1 MSWKAFFF
9 NLRRQLVIFCDRFV
23 CMCVCI
29 YVCVCLTGVTHWMQT
44 HKCMSTRNRT
54 YAWTCTHTQA
64 PCCPGDT
71 WSRAVVS
78 CPWGFGSVWVGLLI
92 LTVWPYLA
100 SCQCRA
106 SSRWLLWPPINQGQ
120 LLRWCTVAS
129 LPAVALP
136 CRVQGGEGKGKET
149 TSLLWSRLPLCLAL
163 CTRKL
168 WTEHH
173 DW

>member
-23 CMCVCI
+23 
-29 YVCVCLTGVTHWMQT
+29 YVCVCVWLEWLIECKHTNAWAHGTGHTLG
-44 HKCMSTRNRT
+44 R
-54 YAWTCTHTQA
+54 ALTHTHA
-64 PCCPGDT
+64 PCCPGNT
-71 WSRAVVS
+71 WCRAVVS

-136 CRVQGGEGKGKET
+136 CRVQGGGGKGKET
-149 TSLLWSRLPLCLAL
+149 TSLLLSRLPLCLAL
-163 CTRKL
+163 CTHKVCS
-168 WTEHH
+168 
-173 DW
+173 